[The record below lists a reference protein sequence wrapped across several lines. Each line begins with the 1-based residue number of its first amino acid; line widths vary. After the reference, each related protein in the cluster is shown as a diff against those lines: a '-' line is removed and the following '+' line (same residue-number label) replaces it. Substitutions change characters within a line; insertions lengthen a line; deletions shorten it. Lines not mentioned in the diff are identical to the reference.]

1 MNAKTDSHFPG
12 PGTQEDRDLKARHA
26 AMWASGDYPLL
37 AREVVSGLGGHLVD
51 ALAPQSGE
59 RVLDIAAGTGNAAIP
74 AAARGAAVT
83 ASDLTPELLVAGQAA
98 ADAAGV
104 PVAWEVADAE
114 SLPYADNE
122 FDVVMSCI
130 GVMFAPHH
138 ELAAAELLR
147 VCRPGGRI
155 GLLAWTPAGF
165 IGQLFAALR
174 PYAAPPPPGASPAPL
189 WGDPEYVARLLDAR
203 SQTPRVRDL
212 RTTRHSVSVD
222 RFTTPEEFT
231 EYFRDHYGPTRAVF
245 ARVAADPGA
254 TASLGAALTA
264 LAQGNGAGV
273 RPMEWE
279 YLVVTATAS

>member
-1 MNAKTDSHFPG
+1 MNARTDSHFPG

-254 TASLGAALTA
+254 TASLGAALAA

>member
-1 MNAKTDSHFPG
+1 M
-12 PGTQEDRDLKARHA
+12 
-26 AMWASGDYPLL
+26 
-37 AREVVSGLGGHLVD
+37 
-51 ALAPQSGE
+51 
-59 RVLDIAAGTGNAAIP
+59 
-74 AAARGAAVT
+74 
-83 ASDLTPELLVAGQAA
+83 AGQAA

-212 RTTRHSVSVD
+212 RATRHSVSVD

-231 EYFRDHYGPTRAVF
+231 QYFRDHYGPTRAVF
-245 ARVAADPGA
+245 ARVAADAGA

-264 LAQGNGAGV
+264 LAQGQGAGV

>member
-1 MNAKTDSHFPG
+1 MNARTDSNFPG

-264 LAQGNGAGV
+264 LAQGQGAGV

>member
-1 MNAKTDSHFPG
+1 MNARTDSNFPG

>member
-1 MNAKTDSHFPG
+1 MRAGSGHP
-12 PGTQEDRDLKARHA
+12 RDPPRPQLPVA
-26 AMWASGDYPLL
+26 AAVGRGG
-37 AREVVSGLGGHLVD
+37 RERGRAGRG
-51 ALAPQSGE
+51 
-59 RVLDIAAGTGNAAIP
+59 LDIAAGTGNAAIP

-174 PYAAPPPPGASPAPL
+174 PYAAPPPPGASPPRSGETRSMSRVSWMRA
-189 WGDPEYVARLLDAR
+189 ARRRACE
-203 SQTPRVRDL
+203 TC
-212 RTTRHSVSVD
+212 
-222 RFTTPEEFT
+222 
-231 EYFRDHYGPTRAVF
+231 GPHGIA
-245 ARVAADPGA
+245 
-254 TASLGAALTA
+254 
-264 LAQGNGAGV
+264 
-273 RPMEWE
+273 
-279 YLVVTATAS
+279 

>member
-1 MNAKTDSHFPG
+1 MNARTDSNFPG

-212 RTTRHSVSVD
+212 RATRHSVSVD

-245 ARVAADPGA
+245 ASVAGDPGA

>member
-1 MNAKTDSHFPG
+1 MNARTDSNFPG

-245 ARVAADPGA
+245 ASVAGDPGA

>member
-1 MNAKTDSHFPG
+1 MNARTDRNFPG